1 MQGQLNDNTFLTLAR
16 YYFYASNVGINKD
29 VFFKT
34 VFLIHGLQGIFLRK
48 ELYKDKFDFAD
59 KVQRDI
65 LIDKIVD
72 KLFGGE
78 DE

>member
-1 MQGQLNDNTFLTLAR
+1 MKYLTIDWLITDRLSLA
-16 YYFYASNVGINKD
+16 
-29 VFFKT
+29 
-34 VFLIHGLQGIFLRK
+34 
-48 ELYKDKFDFAD
+48 
-59 KVQRDI
+59 I